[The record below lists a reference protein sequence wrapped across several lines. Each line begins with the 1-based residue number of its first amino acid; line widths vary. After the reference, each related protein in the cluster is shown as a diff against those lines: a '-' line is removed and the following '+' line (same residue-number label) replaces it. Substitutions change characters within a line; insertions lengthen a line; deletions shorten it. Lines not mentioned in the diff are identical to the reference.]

1 MSFVTQSHGS
11 SIKGVLGKKLGM
23 TQVFDA
29 NNKMIPVTV
38 VEAGPCVVTQIRTPE
53 VDGYSAVQIA
63 FGAIDPKKVSKPQVG
78 HFAKAGVTPRR
89 SVAELRT
96 LSASQYTVG
105 QELGATVFEAGEIV
119 DATGTSTGKGHAGV
133 MKRHGFG
140 AIDPKKISK
149 PLAGQYAKSGVTPR
163 RSIAELRTLSAA
175 DYTVGQEIGASTFAV
190 GDIVDATGTS
200 TGKGTAGVMKRH
212 GFGGLGSS
220 HGVDRKHRMP
230 GSIGACST
238 PGRVFKGMRMMGRM
252 GNEKVTTQNL
262 TVQGVDLE
270 RNLLL
275 IKGAVPGTD
284 GGLVFIRSAAKKA
297 LVETVKA
304 GM

>member
-1 MSFVTQSHGS
+1 MTYTTQGAGS

-29 NNKMIPVTV
+29 NNKMVPVTV

-53 VDGYSAVQIA
+53 KDGYSAVQIA
-63 FGAIDPKKVSKPQVG
+63 FGAIDPKKITKPLAG

-96 LSASQYTVG
+96 LDTTSYSVG
-105 QELGATVFEAGEIV
+105 QELGATVFAAGE
-119 DATGTSTGKGHAGV
+119 
-133 MKRHGFG
+133 
-140 AIDPKKISK
+140 
-149 PLAGQYAKSGVTPR
+149 L
-163 RSIAELRTLSAA
+163 
-175 DYTVGQEIGASTFAV
+175 
-190 GDIVDATGTS
+190 VDATGTS

-262 TVQGVDLE
+262 TVQAVDLE

-275 IKGAVPGTD
+275 IKGSVPGTD

>member
-1 MSFVTQSHGS
+1 MTFTTQAAGS

-29 NNKMIPVTV
+29 NNKMVPVTV

-53 VDGYSAVQIA
+53 KDGYSAVQIA
-63 FGAIDPKKVSKPQVG
+63 FGAIDPKKITKPLAG

-96 LSASQYTVG
+96 LDTTSYTVG
-105 QELGATVFEAGEIV
+105 QELGASVFAAGE
-119 DATGTSTGKGHAGV
+119 
-133 MKRHGFG
+133 
-140 AIDPKKISK
+140 
-149 PLAGQYAKSGVTPR
+149 L
-163 RSIAELRTLSAA
+163 
-175 DYTVGQEIGASTFAV
+175 
-190 GDIVDATGTS
+190 VDATGTS

-238 PGRVFKGMRMMGRM
+238 PGRVFKGMRMSGVMGGVR
-252 GNEKVTTQNL
+252 VTTQNL
-262 TVQGVDLE
+262 VVHSVDAD

-275 IKGAVPGTD
+275 IKGSVPGPD
-284 GGLVFIRSAAKKA
+284 GQLVFIRSAAKHA
-297 LVETVKA
+297 IYETAGKA
-304 GM
+304 GN

>member
-1 MSFVTQSHGS
+1 MTYTTQAAGS

-38 VEAGPCVVTQIRTPE
+38 VSVESCVVTQIRTPE
-53 VDGYSAVQIA
+53 KDGYSAVQLA
-63 FGAIDPKKVSKPQVG
+63 YGAIDPKKISKPLTG
-78 HFAKAGVTPRR
+78 HYAKAGVTPRR

-96 LSASQYTVG
+96 LSA
-105 QELGATVFEAGEIV
+105 
-119 DATGTSTGKGHAGV
+119 
-133 MKRHGFG
+133 
-140 AIDPKKISK
+140 
-149 PLAGQYAKSGVTPR
+149 
-163 RSIAELRTLSAA
+163 A
-175 DYTVGQEIGASTFAV
+175 DYTVGQEIGATTFAA

-252 GNEKVTTQNL
+252 GIDTVTTQNL
-262 TVQGVDLE
+262 LVHSVDPV
-270 RNLLL
+270 NNTIL
-275 IKGAVPGTD
+275 IRGATPGAIGATI
-284 GGLVFIRSAAKKA
+284 FIRSAAKKA
-297 LVETVKA
+297 AAETVNTKV
-304 GM
+304 GV

>member
-1 MSFVTQSHGS
+1 MTFTTQAAGS

-29 NNKMIPVTV
+29 NNKMVPVTV

-53 VDGYSAVQIA
+53 KDGYSAVQIA
-63 FGAIDPKKVSKPQVG
+63 FGAIDPKKITKPLAG

-96 LSASQYTVG
+96 LDTTNYTVG
-105 QELGATVFEAGEIV
+105 QELGATVFAAGE
-119 DATGTSTGKGHAGV
+119 
-133 MKRHGFG
+133 
-140 AIDPKKISK
+140 
-149 PLAGQYAKSGVTPR
+149 L
-163 RSIAELRTLSAA
+163 
-175 DYTVGQEIGASTFAV
+175 
-190 GDIVDATGTS
+190 VDATGTS

-238 PGRVFKGMRMMGRM
+238 PGRVFKGMRMAGVMGGVR
-252 GNEKVTTQNL
+252 VTTQNL
-262 TVQGVDLE
+262 VVHSVDAD

-275 IKGAVPGTD
+275 IKGSVPGPD
-284 GGLVFIRSAAKKA
+284 GQFVFIRSAAKHA
-297 LVETVKA
+297 IYETAGKA
-304 GM
+304 GN

>member
-1 MSFVTQSHGS
+1 MTRTVSTQSYGS

-29 NNKMIPVTV
+29 NNRMIPVTV
-38 VEAGPCVVTQIRTPE
+38 VSVDSCIVTSIRTPE
-53 VDGYSAVQIA
+53 KDGYSAVQLG
-63 FGAIDPKKVSKPQVG
+63 FGAIDPKKVNKPQTG
-78 HFAKAGVTPRR
+78 QFAKAGVTPRR
-89 SVAELRT
+89 AL
-96 LSASQYTVG
+96 
-105 QELGATVFEAGEIV
+105 
-119 DATGTSTGKGHAGV
+119 
-133 MKRHGFG
+133 
-140 AIDPKKISK
+140 
-149 PLAGQYAKSGVTPR
+149 
-163 RSIAELRTLSAA
+163 AELRTLSAA
-175 DYTVGQEIGASTFAV
+175 DYTIGQEIGAATFAE

-252 GNEKVTTQNL
+252 GVERVTTQNL
-262 TVQGVDLE
+262 VVQKVDTAN
-270 RNLLL
+270 NLLL

-297 LVETVKA
+297 IVETVSVNSVGA
-304 GM
+304 GA

>member
-1 MSFVTQSHGS
+1 MTYTTQSAVS

-38 VEAGPCVVTQIRTPE
+38 VSVESCVVTQIRTPE
-53 VDGYSAVQIA
+53 KDGYSAVQLA
-63 FGAIDPKKVSKPQVG
+63 YGAIDPTKISQPLTG
-78 HFAKAGVTPRR
+78 HYAKAGVTPRR

-96 LSASQYTVG
+96 LSA
-105 QELGATVFEAGEIV
+105 
-119 DATGTSTGKGHAGV
+119 
-133 MKRHGFG
+133 
-140 AIDPKKISK
+140 
-149 PLAGQYAKSGVTPR
+149 
-163 RSIAELRTLSAA
+163 A
-175 DYTVGQEIGASTFAV
+175 DYTVGQEIGATTFAA

-252 GNEKVTTQNL
+252 GAEKVTTQTL
-262 TVQGVDLE
+262 LVQSVDAE
-270 RNLLL
+270 NNLLL
-275 IKGAVPGTD
+275 IKGSVPGPD
-284 GGLVFIRSAAKKA
+284 GALVFIRSAAKKA
-297 LVETVKA
+297 IIETASGKVGA
-304 GM
+304 

>member
-1 MSFVTQSHGS
+1 MTFTTQAAGS

-29 NNKMIPVTV
+29 NNKMVPVTV

-53 VDGYSAVQIA
+53 KDGYSAVQIA
-63 FGAIDPKKVSKPQVG
+63 FGAIDPKKISKPLAG

-96 LSASQYTVG
+96 LDTTNYTVG
-105 QELGATVFEAGEIV
+105 QELGASVFAAGE
-119 DATGTSTGKGHAGV
+119 
-133 MKRHGFG
+133 
-140 AIDPKKISK
+140 
-149 PLAGQYAKSGVTPR
+149 L
-163 RSIAELRTLSAA
+163 
-175 DYTVGQEIGASTFAV
+175 
-190 GDIVDATGTS
+190 VDATGTS

-238 PGRVFKGMRMMGRM
+238 PGRVFKGMRMSGVMGGVR
-252 GNEKVTTQNL
+252 VTTQNL
-262 TVQGVDLE
+262 VVHSVDAD

-275 IKGAVPGTD
+275 IKGSVPGPD
-284 GGLVFIRSAAKKA
+284 GQLVFIRSAAKHA
-297 LVETVKA
+297 IYETAGKA
-304 GM
+304 GN

>member
-1 MSFVTQSHGS
+1 MTRTVVTQSYGS

-38 VEAGPCVVTQIRTPE
+38 VSVESCVVTSIRTPE
-53 VDGYSAVQIA
+53 KDGYSAVQLG
-63 FGAIDPKKVSKPQVG
+63 FGAIDPKKVSKP
-78 HFAKAGVTPRR
+78 
-89 SVAELRT
+89 
-96 LSASQYTVG
+96 
-105 QELGATVFEAGEIV
+105 
-119 DATGTSTGKGHAGV
+119 
-133 MKRHGFG
+133 
-140 AIDPKKISK
+140 
-149 PLAGQYAKSGVTPR
+149 LAGHYAKSGVTPR
-163 RSIAELRTLSAA
+163 RSVAELRTLSAA
-175 DYTVGQEIGASTFAV
+175 DYTVGQEIGASTFAP

-238 PGRVFKGMRMMGRM
+238 PGRVFKGMRMAGVMGGVR
-252 GNEKVTTQNL
+252 VTTQNL
-262 TVQGVDLE
+262 VVHSVDAD

-275 IKGAVPGTD
+275 IKGSVPGPD
-284 GGLVFIRSAAKKA
+284 GQLVFIRSAAKHA
-297 LVETVKA
+297 IFETAKA
-304 GM
+304 GA

>member
-1 MSFVTQSHGS
+1 MTYTTQAAGS

-63 FGAIDPKKVSKPQVG
+63 FGAIDPKKITKPLAG

-96 LSASQYTVG
+96 LDT
-105 QELGATVFEAGEIV
+105 
-119 DATGTSTGKGHAGV
+119 TSY
-133 MKRHGFG
+133 
-140 AIDPKKISK
+140 S
-149 PLAGQYAKSGVTPR
+149 
-163 RSIAELRTLSAA
+163 
-175 DYTVGQEIGASTFAV
+175 VGQEIGATVFAA
-190 GDIVDATGTS
+190 GELVDATGTS

-238 PGRVFKGMRMMGRM
+238 PGRVFKGMRMSGVMGGVR
-252 GNEKVTTQNL
+252 VTTQNL
-262 TVQGVDLE
+262 VVHSVDAD

-275 IKGAVPGTD
+275 IKGSVPGPD
-284 GGLVFIRSAAKKA
+284 GQLVFIRSAAKHA
-297 LVETVKA
+297 IYETAGKA
-304 GM
+304 GN

>member
-1 MSFVTQSHGS
+1 MTFTTQAAGS

-29 NNKMIPVTV
+29 NNKMVPVTV

-53 VDGYSAVQIA
+53 KDGYSAVQIA
-63 FGAIDPKKVSKPQVG
+63 FGAIDPKKITKPLAG

-96 LSASQYTVG
+96 LDTTNYTVG
-105 QELGATVFEAGEIV
+105 QELGASVFAAGE
-119 DATGTSTGKGHAGV
+119 
-133 MKRHGFG
+133 
-140 AIDPKKISK
+140 
-149 PLAGQYAKSGVTPR
+149 L
-163 RSIAELRTLSAA
+163 
-175 DYTVGQEIGASTFAV
+175 
-190 GDIVDATGTS
+190 VDATGTS

-238 PGRVFKGMRMMGRM
+238 PGRVFKGMRMAGRM
-252 GNEKVTTQNL
+252 GGQTVTTQNL
-262 TVQGVDLE
+262 QVHSVDAD

-275 IKGAVPGTD
+275 IKGSVPGPD
-284 GGLVFIRSAAKKA
+284 GALVFIRSAAKKA
-297 LVETVKA
+297 IVETFETVKA
-304 GM
+304 GA

>member
-1 MSFVTQSHGS
+1 MTYTTQGAGS

-29 NNKMIPVTV
+29 NNKMVPVTV

-53 VDGYSAVQIA
+53 KDGYSAVQIA
-63 FGAIDPKKVSKPQVG
+63 FGAIDPKKITKPLAG

-96 LSASQYTVG
+96 LDTTSYSVG
-105 QELGATVFEAGEIV
+105 QELGATVFAAGE
-119 DATGTSTGKGHAGV
+119 
-133 MKRHGFG
+133 
-140 AIDPKKISK
+140 
-149 PLAGQYAKSGVTPR
+149 L
-163 RSIAELRTLSAA
+163 
-175 DYTVGQEIGASTFAV
+175 
-190 GDIVDATGTS
+190 VDATGTS

-238 PGRVFKGMRMMGRM
+238 PGRVFKGMRMSGVMGGVRI
-252 GNEKVTTQNL
+252 TTQNL
-262 TVQGVDLE
+262 VVHSVDAD

-275 IKGAVPGTD
+275 ITGSVPGPD
-284 GGLVFIRSAAKKA
+284 GQLVFIRSAAKHA
-297 LVETVKA
+297 IYETAGKA
-304 GM
+304 GN

>member
-1 MSFVTQSHGS
+1 MTFTTQAAGS

-29 NNKMIPVTV
+29 NNKMVPVTV

-53 VDGYSAVQIA
+53 KDGYSAVQIA
-63 FGAIDPKKVSKPQVG
+63 FGAVDPKKVTKPLAG

-96 LSASQYTVG
+96 LDT
-105 QELGATVFEAGEIV
+105 
-119 DATGTSTGKGHAGV
+119 TSY
-133 MKRHGFG
+133 
-140 AIDPKKISK
+140 S
-149 PLAGQYAKSGVTPR
+149 
-163 RSIAELRTLSAA
+163 
-175 DYTVGQEIGASTFAV
+175 VGQEIGATVFTA
-190 GDIVDATGTS
+190 GELVDATGTS

-238 PGRVFKGMRMMGRM
+238 PGRVFKGMRMAGVMG
-252 GNEKVTTQNL
+252 GVTVTTQNL
-262 TVQGVDLE
+262 TVHSVDAE

-275 IKGAVPGTD
+275 IKGSVPGPD
-284 GGLVFIRSAAKKA
+284 GQLVFIRSAAKHA
-297 LVETVKA
+297 IFETLTSKA
-304 GM
+304 GA

>member
-1 MSFVTQSHGS
+1 MNYTTQASGS

-29 NNKMIPVTV
+29 NNKMVPVTV

-53 VDGYSAVQIA
+53 KDGYSAVQIA
-63 FGAIDPKKVSKPQVG
+63 FGAIDPKKITKPLAG

-96 LSASQYTVG
+96 L
-105 QELGATVFEAGEIV
+105 
-119 DATGTSTGKGHAGV
+119 DTSN
-133 MKRHGFG
+133 
-140 AIDPKKISK
+140 
-149 PLAGQYAKSGVTPR
+149 
-163 RSIAELRTLSAA
+163 
-175 DYTVGQEIGASTFAV
+175 YTVGQEIGATVFAA
-190 GDIVDATGTS
+190 GELVDATGTS

-238 PGRVFKGMRMMGRM
+238 PGRVFKGMRMSGVMGGVR
-252 GNEKVTTQNL
+252 VTTQNL
-262 TVQGVDLE
+262 VVHSVDAD

-275 IKGAVPGTD
+275 IKGSVPGPD
-284 GGLVFIRSAAKKA
+284 GQLVFIRSAAKHA
-297 LVETVKA
+297 IYETAGKA
-304 GM
+304 GN